1 MIQTA
6 MERGARWKEAS
17 QANPCPVC
25 GAKKWCRVSP
35 DGRVVNCR
43 HERAGAVKCGTYRD
57 GGQYYVHKLVAD
69 EPKPNGRPRRHGR
82 PAAGKPSGD
91 CAVSGRPAQDSHKL
105 TDAVVDVQ
113 AGDNPGELAREAAEQ
128 RDAAYRRL
136 LAVLV
141 LSPEHRQDLHRR
153 GLLDAQIDAADY
165 RTWPQDRSDQML
177 VAMRLFY
184 ELGNATFVRIPGFG
198 PRCTEIH
205 AAPGLL
211 IPVLDLAGRI
221 IALKVRRDD
230 AGDGGPRYLWL
241 SSRTKRNPDGP
252 SPGSPAHVP
261 FGIQGP
267 VGLCRITEG
276 ELKADIAYR
285 LSGIPTVS
293 FPGVDS
299 WRRVVPI
306 LQALEAKTVR
316 IAFDADVGTNRNV
329 ARRLAE
335 CVNKLA
341 TLGYAVELERWPA
354 DAGKGIDDVLAA
366 GRAAEIEI
374 LNGPEAA
381 AAVEEVAAATEA
393 DEPLIAPTLGGD
405 EKKSQATLLVEL
417 AEGANL
423 WHTPGDGDAYASV
436 HLDAGTDD
444 NGAGDKATEDAP
456 DDKPDD
462 DHGNGGPVAHWP
474 VRSKPFRRWLAREF
488 YLSFGKAPGSQALH
502 DALNVIE
509 GQAAFAG
516 QEWPVFVRVAGHDG
530 RVYLDLA
537 NGNWE
542 AVEIDA
548 DGWRVIKSSDCPV
561 RFRRSKSMMPL
572 PTPRPGGDI
581 NELRR
586 YVNVA
591 PDGWPLLVGW
601 LAASLNPAGP
611 YPILALHGE
620 QGSAK
625 TSTGLVVQKII
636 DPNSGGLRSEPREPR
651 DLMIA
656 ASNCWVLAY
665 DNLSHIEPWLSDA
678 FCRLSTGGGFA
689 TRTLYSDDEETIFY
703 AKRPILL
710 TGIEELATRSDLI
723 DRTVINLLPR
733 ITEER
738 RVSES
743 EFCRAFD
750 AAAPQILGAV
760 LDAVSV
766 AIRNRPTTHL
776 ERLPRMADFALWAT
790 AAESGFGLR
799 SGEFMAAYLEN
810 RQVANETAL
819 ESSPVAKYVLD
830 LAETGGWAGTPSDLH
845 AKLETLA
852 TDQEKHAKSWPKTA
866 RPLSG
871 LLRRLAPNLRAAG
884 AQIEFRHDGRGK
896 AKCRTIE
903 IFRSGDA
910 KQPGGDATGTQTAHR
925 VEAEKH
931 GLGTLGTQGTQ
942 NSILDLERSERCK
955 VTI

>member
-6 MERGARWKEAS
+6 MDRGARWKEAS
-17 QANPCPVC
+17 LANPCPIC

-35 DGRVVNCR
+35 DGHVVNCR

-57 GGQYYVHKLVAD
+57 GGQYYVHNLVD
-69 EPKPNGRPRRHGR
+69 DGPKPNDRNRKRGR
-82 PAAGKPSGD
+82 PAAGKPSDACGIG
-91 CAVSGRPAQDSHKL
+91 GRPTQDCHTL
-105 TDAVVDVQ
+105 TEPAGDGQ
-113 AGDNPGELAREAAEQ
+113 AGNSSGELARDAAEQ
-128 RDAAYRRL
+128 RDAAYRLL
-136 LAVLV
+136 LARLV
-141 LSPEHRQDLHRR
+141 LSAGHRQDLHRR
-153 GLLDAQIDAADY
+153 GLCDAQIELAGY
-165 RTWPQDRSDQML
+165 RTWPKNRSDQI
-177 VAMRLFY
+177 VIAARLFQ
-184 ELGNATFVRIPGFG
+184 ELGAATFGRIPGFG
-198 PRCTEIH
+198 PGCSEIH

-211 IPVLDLAGRI
+211 IPVLDVAGRT
-221 IALKVRRDD
+221 IALKVRRD
-230 AGDGGPRYLWL
+230 GTHDGSPRYLWL
-241 SSRTKRNPDGP
+241 SSRTKRNPNGP

-261 FGIQGP
+261 VGIHGP
-267 VGLCRITEG
+267 VGVCRITEG

-299 WRRVVPI
+299 WRRVIPI
-306 LQALEAKTVR
+306 LQALDAKTVR
-316 IAFDADVGTNRNV
+316 IAFDADAGTNRNV
-329 ARRLAE
+329 ARRRAE
-335 CVNKLA
+335 CVNELT
-341 TLGYAVELERWPA
+341 TLGFAVELECWPVA
-354 DAGKGIDDVLAA
+354 AGKGIDDVLAA
-366 GRAAEIEI
+366 GREADIDI
-374 LNGPEAA
+374 LIGPEAA
-381 AAVEEVAAATEA
+381 AAVEESVASAGT
-393 DEPLIAPTLGGD
+393 DEPLVARTLGSD

-417 AEGANL
+417 AQDAKL
-423 WHTPGDGDAYASV
+423 WHTPGDDDAYASV
-436 HLDAGTDD
+436 HLAAGTDD
-444 NGAGDKATEDAP
+444 AP
-456 DDKPDD
+456 NDKPDD
-462 DHGNGGPVAHWP
+462 RGPVAHWP

-488 YLSFGKAPGSQALH
+488 YLSFGKAPSSQALH

-509 GQAAFAG
+509 GQAVFAG
-516 QEWPVFVRVAGHDG
+516 QEWPVFVRVASHDG

-542 AVEIDA
+542 AVEVDA
-548 DGWRVIKSSDCPV
+548 DGWRVIESGVCPV
-561 RFRRSKSMMPL
+561 RFRRAKSMMPL

-591 PDGWPLLVGW
+591 PDSWPLLVGW

-636 DPNSGGLRSEPREPR
+636 DPNSGGLRAEPREPR

-665 DNLSHIEPWLSDA
+665 DNLSRIDPWLSDA

-689 TRTLYSDDEETIFY
+689 TRTLYSDDEETVFY

-723 DRTVINLLPR
+723 DRAVINLLPR

-743 EFCRAFD
+743 EFFRAFEV
-750 AAAPQILGAV
+750 AAPQILGAV
-760 LDAVSV
+760 LDAVSA

-790 AAESGFGLR
+790 AAESGLGLR
-799 SGEFMAAYLEN
+799 SGEFMAAYAEN
-810 RQVANETAL
+810 RQVANETVL
-819 ESSPVAKYVLD
+819 ESNPVAKYILE
-830 LAETGGWAGTPSDLH
+830 LADAGGWAGTPSELH
-845 AKLETLA
+845 AKLETRA
-852 TDQEKHAKSWPKTA
+852 TDQEKHAKGWPKTA

-884 AQIEFRHDGRGK
+884 AHIEFGHEGRGEDK
-896 AKCRTIE
+896 RRIIE
-903 IFRSGDA
+903 VFRSGDA
-910 KQPGGDATGTQTAHR
+910 KQPGGDATGTQAAHR

-931 GLGTLGTQGTQ
+931 GLGTRGTLGTQ
-942 NSILDLERSERCK
+942 NSILDLGRSERCK